1 MYMGETLKKGTRVTG
16 VDRSK
21 LATLLGKRY
30 DSGESIRSLAASTGR
45 SYGFV
50 RRILTETGITLRGR
64 GGSTRVAARRRLR
77 SLAEEVRDAPE
88 LDIPVQIYLTDAL
101 AAPAVEGSLRELLL
115 SCGVDDIRESPIT
128 IGSWYRSLT
137 GLLKRAAGSDTAG
150 EARRGVEIQV
160 LDRFRAGIDGGTGD
174 AVSKLIA
181 ALSQTKG
188 AVIQVGSVLLVKID
202 DTIIVRHLTTREM
215 NHWQD
220 NPGLF
225 KDPDSAL
232 AELQRANRAESMGQA
247 VLPVITPVINTRKP
261 GCSSE
266 ERTDQRFAVHRAIV
280 VVDVEGFGDPRRTNR
295 HQVRIRDGLYRATR
309 EAFERTGIPW
319 DSCDHED
326 RGDGIFILVP
336 AEMPKSLLVESLPS
350 MLMAALEKH
359 NDEHPDQQQVRLRM
373 ALHAGEVTY
382 DEHGVTGAA
391 VNLAFRLLDAKDL
404 KAVLA
409 RSPGVL
415 AVIVSSWFYEEVVR
429 HVDVAAMYV
438 PVHVA
443 AKETVVTG
451 WMCMPDHRHEAG
463 QKG

>member
-50 RRILTETGITLRGR
+50 HRILTETGITLRGR
-64 GGSTRVAARRRLR
+64 GGGRRVASRRRLR
-77 SLAEEVRDAPE
+77 SAAEEEVRDAVEP
-88 LDIPVQIYLTDAL
+88 DIPVQIYLTDAL
-101 AAPAVEGSLRELLL
+101 AGPAVEGSLRELLL
-115 SCGVDDIRESPIT
+115 SCGVEDIRESRIT

-137 GLLKRAAGSDTAG
+137 GLLKRAADSDAAG
-150 EARRGVEIQV
+150 EARRAVEIQV
-160 LDRFRAGIDGGTGD
+160 LDRFQDGIDSDTGD

-181 ALSQTKG
+181 ALNQTKG

-215 NHWQD
+215 IHWQD

-225 KDPDSAL
+225 KDPGSAL
-232 AELQRANRAESMGQA
+232 AELQRANQVESLGQA
-247 VLPVITPVINTRKP
+247 VPPLITSGINIQKP

-266 ERTDQRFAVHRAIV
+266 ERMDRRLAVHRAIV

-295 HQVRIRDGLYRATR
+295 HQVQIRDGLYRATR
-309 EAFERTGIPW
+309 AAFERTGIPW

-336 AEMPKSLLVESLPS
+336 AEVPKSLLAESLPP
-350 MLMAALEKH
+350 MLIAALEKH
-359 NDEHPDQQQVRLRM
+359 NGEHAGQQLVRLRM
-373 ALHAGEVTY
+373 ALHAGEVSY

-404 KAVLA
+404 KAALA
-409 RSPGVL
+409 RSAGVL

-429 HVDVAAMYV
+429 HTDVAAMYV
-438 PVHVA
+438 PVHVTV
-443 AKETVVTG
+443 KETAATG
-451 WMCMPDHRHEAG
+451 WMCLPG
-463 QKG
+463 

>member
-50 RRILTETGITLRGR
+50 HRILTETGITLRGR
-64 GGSTRVAARRRLR
+64 GGGRRVASRRRLR
-77 SLAEEVRDAPE
+77 SAAEEEVRDAVEP
-88 LDIPVQIYLTDAL
+88 DIPVQIYLTDAF
-101 AAPAVEGSLRELLL
+101 AGPAVEGSLRELLL
-115 SCGVDDIRESPIT
+115 SCGVEDIRESRIT

-137 GLLKRAAGSDTAG
+137 GLLKRAADSDAAG
-150 EARRGVEIQV
+150 EARRAVEIQV
-160 LDRFRAGIDGGTGD
+160 LDRFQDGIDSDTGD

-181 ALSQTKG
+181 ALNQTKG

-215 NHWQD
+215 IHWQD

-225 KDPDSAL
+225 KDPGSAL
-232 AELQRANRAESMGQA
+232 AELQRANQVESLGQA
-247 VLPVITPVINTRKP
+247 VPPLITSGINIQKP

-266 ERTDQRFAVHRAIV
+266 ERMDRRLAVHRAIV

-295 HQVRIRDGLYRATR
+295 HQVQIRDGLYRATR
-309 EAFERTGIPW
+309 AAFERTGIPW

-336 AEMPKSLLVESLPS
+336 AEVPKSLLAESLPP
-350 MLMAALEKH
+350 MLIAALEKH
-359 NDEHPDQQQVRLRM
+359 NGEHAGQQLVRLRM
-373 ALHAGEVTY
+373 ALHAGEVSY

-404 KAVLA
+404 KAALA
-409 RSPGVL
+409 RSAGVL

-429 HVDVAAMYV
+429 HTDVAAMYV
-438 PVHVA
+438 PVHVTV
-443 AKETVVTG
+443 KETAATG
-451 WMCMPDHRHEAG
+451 WMCLPG
-463 QKG
+463 